1 LEWIKAGT
9 CEFPPVLLGTSPF
22 FGFDQFGRKRSVIYG
37 RTFGEVKE
45 LAKVIKAAIEAGVRG
60 ANTGSPEIVNT
71 RLWDGSVVPPI
82 SEALEL
88 AEKETGTRLALLPS
102 ILMPDIDIQAASKF
116 DVRAFLNDGNE
127 TDNYMT
133 SGPGETGKEELNI
146 DLLLSRKNRV
156 QKTGKEYGIATHC
169 PATTLPRLMRHKE
182 LWNAIKIVMVPVNK
196 TGYRI
201 RPKWNENCEEAIKTA
216 RNSGKAIIAMKVMA
230 SGRIPPREGIEYV
243 SKKEYVDAI
252 VLGVGSPQ
260 EAKETFQIAHEI
272 WKKR

>member
-1 LEWIKAGT
+1 LEWIKT
-9 CEFPPVLLGTSPF
+9 DRSEFPPILLGTSPF
-22 FGFDQFGRKRSVIYG
+22 YGFDQFGKKKKANYGKR
-37 RTFGEVKE
+37 FGNVDQLADIIKE
-45 LAKVIKAAIEAGVRG
+45 AITAGVDGVHVVPQSIR
-60 ANTGSPEIVNT
+60 TMDF
-71 RLWDGSVVPPI
+71 WDGSVVPPLY
-82 SEALEL
+82 EAFEL
-88 AEKETGTRLALLPS
+88 AEKETNTKLVHLPS
-102 ILMPDIDIQAASKF
+102 ILNPDVDIEATKGF
-116 DVRAFLNDGNE
+116 DVRAFLADGNE
-127 TDNYMT
+127 TDNYMV

-146 DLLLSRKNRV
+146 DLLVSRKNRV
-156 QKTGKEYGIATHC
+156 QETGKEFGIATHC
-169 PATTLPRLMRHKE
+169 PATTLPRLMPHKE
-182 LWNAIKIVMVPVNK
+182 LWDAIKIIMVPVNK

-201 RPKWNENCEEAIKTA
+201 RPRWNNECEEAIKTA

>member
-1 LEWIKAGT
+1 M
-9 CEFPPVLLGTSPF
+9 LGTSPF
-22 FGFDQFGRKRSVIYG
+22 FGFDQFGRKRSAIYG
-37 RTFGEVKE
+37 RTFGEVRK
-45 LAKVIKAAIEAGVRG
+45 LANVIKAAIGEGVEG
-60 ANTGSPEIVNT
+60 VHLVPQSIKDMPF
-71 RLWDGSVVPPI
+71 WDGSVVPPI
-82 SEALEL
+82 PEALEV
-88 AEKETGTRLALLPS
+88 AEEETGVKLALLPS

-127 TDNYMT
+127 ADNYMV
-133 SGPGETGKEELNI
+133 SGPGETGKEELDF

-169 PATTLPRLMRHKE
+169 PATTLPRLMPHKE
-182 LWNAIKIVMVPVNK
+182 LWDAIKIVMVPVNK

-201 RPKWNENCEEAIKTA
+201 RPKWDQNCEEAIKTA
-216 RNSGKAIIAMKVMA
+216 RKSGKAIIAMKVMA

-272 WKKR
+272 WQKR

>member
-1 LEWIKAGT
+1 LEWIKT
-9 CEFPPVLLGTSPF
+9 DRSEFPPILLGTSPF
-22 FGFDQFGRKRSVIYG
+22 FGFDQFGKKRVAAYG
-37 RTFGEVKE
+37 RKFD
-45 LAKVIKAAIEAGVRG
+45 KVEMVAEIIKAAIAAGVRG
-60 ANTGSPEIVNT
+60 TNSGSLEIKNTP
-71 RLWDGSVVPPI
+71 LWDGSVVPPLY
-82 SEALEL
+82 EAFEL
-88 AEKETGTRLALLPS
+88 AEKEANTKLVHLHS
-102 ILMPDIDIQAASKF
+102 ILNPDVDIEATKGF
-116 DVRAFLNDGNE
+116 DVRAFLADGNE
-127 TDNYMT
+127 TDNYMV

-146 DLLLSRKNRV
+146 DLLVSRKNRV
-156 QKTGKEYGIATHC
+156 QETGKEFGIATHC
-169 PATTLPRLMRHKE
+169 PATTLPRLMPHKE
-182 LWNAIKIVMVPVNK
+182 LWDAIKIIMVPVNK

-201 RPKWNENCEEAIKTA
+201 RPRWNNECEEAIKTA